1 MSFMKK
7 SVDKIKHLSKDALW
21 IGEIEYAR
29 LISIRAKDTKKIAVF
44 DPAINS
50 ANMGDHIIKFYCNKI
65 IKELFSDRDIYRL
78 PTQTFPQKEELEKLR
93 NCYMGIVC
101 GTNLMTPHF
110 EEYSNWKMPS
120 NLRDYTNIITLG
132 VGWGYYC
139 SDISMYSTKVYNTIL
154 SSKGLHS
161 VRDSYTEKCF
171 REMGIKNVIN
181 TGCPTLWNLTEEHCA
196 KIPRKK
202 ASKVISTVTDYDR
215 NYEKDKEMLKVLLSQ
230 YQQVYI
236 WLQGADDYSYLNEII
251 DVDLVKI
258 VPSSV
263 DAFTKMLRRGD
274 IDYVGTRL
282 HAGIHA
288 MNERVRTIIISIDNR
303 AEEMGKDFNLPII
316 SRSSSVKDLV
326 DRINEE
332 QKTDVYINENKIQI
346 WKQQFLG
353 GK

>member
-1 MSFMKK
+1 MAFIKRSI
-7 SVDKIKHLSKDALW
+7 DKMKHLSKDVLW
-21 IGEIEYAR
+21 LGEIEYAR
-29 LISIRAKDTKKIAVF
+29 LISMGVKDTKKIAVF
-44 DPAINS
+44 DPSIHS
-50 ANMGDHIIKFYCNKI
+50 ANMGDHIIKFYCDKI
-65 IKELFSDRDIYRL
+65 IKELFSDRDIYRF
-78 PTQTFPQKEELEKLR
+78 PTQTLPRREEIENLR
-93 NCYMGIVC
+93 KCYTGIVC

-139 SDISMYSTKVYNTIL
+139 SDISMYSKKVYNTIL

-161 VRDSYTEKCF
+161 VRDSYTEKRF

-215 NYEKDKEMLKVLLSQ
+215 NYEKDKEMLEVLLSQ
-230 YQQVYI
+230 YQQVFI
-236 WLQGADDYSYLNEII
+236 WLQGSNDYSYLKEII

-258 VPSSV
+258 VSSSV
-263 DAFTKMLRRGD
+263 DAFSEILRKGD

-288 MNERVRTIIISIDNR
+288 MNEKIRTLIISIDNR
-303 AEEMGKDFNLPII
+303 AEEMGRDFNLPII
-316 SRSSSVKDLV
+316 SRNCSVRDLI
-326 DRINEE
+326 DRINKE
-332 QKTDVYINENKIQI
+332 QRTDICINENKIQI